1 MIEMLDYPFIRT
13 ALLGTTAVG
22 AVCAFLGVY
31 VVLRRIVFVGATLAQ
46 ISSAGI
52 ALGIL
57 TGWSPN
63 ALSLTFTFGA
73 VLFFAHPSFGRRW
86 PQDTVLGVLFTVSG
100 AAAILLVAHTARG
113 NEEVVHL
120 LQGNLLALTAGEAW
134 RMAALF
140 GGVLVVHLALLKE
153 FLYLSFDPRM
163 AATQGYRAGAWNLLF
178 YALLGLAIAL
188 AIRAVGVLLMFA
200 FLVIPAAI
208 GLVLARRLAGVF
220 AVAIA
225 AAAVAVFGGI
235 WLSFEYDYPSG
246 PMVVAALGG
255 LLAVAGVARTALRSV
270 GVGA

>member
-1 MIEMLDYPFIRT
+1 MIEMLQYAFIRT
-13 ALLGTTAVG
+13 ALIGTIAIGVT
-22 AVCAFLGVY
+22 CAYLGVY

-63 ALSLTFTFGA
+63 ALSLAFTFLA
-73 VLFFAHPSFGRRW
+73 VLFFAHPAFGRHW

-120 LQGNLLALTAGEAW
+120 LQGNLLALTSTQARVLAIGFG
-134 RMAALF
+134 AL
-140 GGVLVVHLALLKE
+140 LLAHLAFFKE
-153 FLYLSFDPRM
+153 FLYLSFDPAM
-163 AATQGYRAGAWNLLF
+163 AATQGYRAGWWNLGF

-188 AIRAVGVLLMFA
+188 AIKSVGVLLMFA

-208 GLVLARRLAGVF
+208 GLAVTRRLAVVF
-220 AVAIA
+220 AVAMGSA
-225 AAAVAVFGGI
+225 AIAVFLGI
-235 WLSFEYDYPSG
+235 WLSYRYDFPSA
-246 PMVVAALGG
+246 PMIVAVMGG
-255 LLAVAGVARTALRSV
+255 LLIAGALGRL
-270 GVGA
+270 AIR